1 MKEEIITIGNVA
13 SKIKEKRNQLECYI
27 ELKNKSLL
35 KVMPGA
41 KELQAISVNGG
52 TKRED
57 KFLKYAMEV
66 EEYDNY
72 IDLLNDQLRALI
84 KFEESE
90 LIRLKEYNE
99 VEKLVITLKDK
110 GMTWSE
116 IEIMCDT
123 KEIPCSIA
131 TAKRIWSREK
141 KQRYSE

>member
-72 IDLLNDQLRALI
+72 IDLLNDQLKALI
-84 KFEESE
+84 NFEECE
-90 LIRLKEYNE
+90 LKRLKEYNE
-99 VEKLVITLKDK
+99 IERLVITLKDK

-116 IEIMCDT
+116 IELMCD
-123 KEIPCSIA
+123 KREIPCSIA

-141 KQRYSE
+141 KQRFSE